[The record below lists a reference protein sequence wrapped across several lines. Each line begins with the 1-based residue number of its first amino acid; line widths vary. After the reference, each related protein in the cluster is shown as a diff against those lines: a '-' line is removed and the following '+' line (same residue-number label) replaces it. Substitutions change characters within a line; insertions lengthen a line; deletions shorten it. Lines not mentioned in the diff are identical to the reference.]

1 MAKIE
6 LTIFADYH
14 QFYIQDDDDR
24 FGDLSEA
31 WTEEATKNLLAVS
44 DRVVGIGTVR
54 NSDVAVV
61 LETCGELP
69 ELAPDQ
75 WDRINKTALECETG
89 RLVVAGCT
97 DYFPD
102 AFRLEVEPGTYDLL
116 VGYRN
121 LDAVSPNALEGDDSY
136 HLFIARRQI

>member
-1 MAKIE
+1 MARIK

-14 QFYIQDDDDR
+14 QFYIQDDDNR
-24 FGDLSEA
+24 FGDLSES
-31 WTEEATKNLLAVS
+31 WTEEATNKLLAVS

-61 LETCGELP
+61 LETCDELP
-69 ELAPDQ
+69 ELAHDQ
-75 WDRINKTALECETG
+75 WDRINKTAIECETG

-102 AFRLEVEPGTYDLL
+102 AYRLEVEPGIYDLL

-121 LDAVSPNALEGDDSY
+121 LNAVSANASEGDDSY
-136 HLFIARRQI
+136 HLFIARRRI

>member
-1 MAKIE
+1 MERIE

-31 WTEEATKNLLAVS
+31 WTDEAVNRLLAVS
-44 DRVVGIGTVR
+44 DHVVGVGTVR

-61 LETCGELP
+61 LETCDQVP

-75 WDRINKTALECETG
+75 WDRINKAELECDTG

-102 AFRLEVEPGTYDLL
+102 AFRLEVQPAKYDLII
-116 VGYRN
+116 GYRN
-121 LDAVSPNALEGDDSY
+121 LDVASPNDMEGDDTY
-136 HLFIARRQI
+136 HVFIARQHN

>member
-1 MAKIE
+1 MARIE

-14 QFYIQDDDDR
+14 QFYIQDDDDQ
-24 FGDLSEA
+24 FGDLSES
-31 WTEEATKNLLAVS
+31 WTDEATNRLLAVS
-44 DRVVGIGTVR
+44 DRVVGIGTAR

-61 LETCGELP
+61 LETSDELP
-69 ELAPDQ
+69 ELVPDQ
-75 WDRINKTALECETG
+75 WDRINKTAIECATG

-116 VGYRN
+116 IGYRN
-121 LDAVSPNALEGDDSY
+121 LDADSPNALEGDDSY
-136 HLFIARRQI
+136 HLFIARQQV

>member
-31 WTEEATKNLLAVS
+31 WTDEAVDNLLAVS
-44 DRVVGIGTVR
+44 DHVVGIGTVR
-54 NSDVAVV
+54 NSDVPVV
-61 LETCGELP
+61 LETCDELP
-69 ELAPDQ
+69 DPAPDQ
-75 WDRINKTALECETG
+75 WDRINKTALECGTG
-89 RLVVAGCT
+89 RMVVAGCT

-102 AFRLEVEPGTYDLL
+102 AFRLEVEPGTYDIL
-116 VGYRN
+116 VCYQN
-121 LDAVSPNALEGDDSY
+121 LDSVSPNALEGDDRY
-136 HLFIARRQI
+136 HLFIARRQT

>member
-1 MAKIE
+1 MAKTE

-24 FGDLSEA
+24 YGDLSEA
-31 WTEEATKNLLAVS
+31 WTDEATKKLLAVS
-44 DRVVGIGTVR
+44 DRVVGIGTLR

-61 LETCGELP
+61 LEICDELP
-69 ELAPDQ
+69 ELAPDEWYQ
-75 WDRINKTALECETG
+75 INKTALECQTG

-97 DYFPD
+97 DYFPK

-116 VGYRN
+116 IGYRSIGT
-121 LDAVSPNALEGDDSY
+121 VSPNRLEGEDSY
-136 HLFIARRQI
+136 HLFIARQRI

>member
-1 MAKIE
+1 MARTE

-14 QFYIQDDDDR
+14 QFYIQDDDDK

-31 WTEEATKNLLAVS
+31 WTDEAVSKLLAVA
-44 DRVVGIGTVR
+44 DHVVGVGTVR
-54 NSDVAVV
+54 NSDVSVV
-61 LETCGELP
+61 LEVCDELP
-69 ELAPDQ
+69 ELESNE
-75 WDRINKTALECETG
+75 WDRINKTTLECETG

-102 AFRLEVEPGTYDLL
+102 AFRIEVEPGAYELL

-121 LDAVSPNALEGDDSY
+121 LGVVSANALEGDDSY
-136 HLFIARRQI
+136 HVFIARVQD